1 MNVASAIIGAA
12 ELRLRP
18 PAPSLRPFVG
28 CFWSITT
35 TTATRLRTLPDACST
50 LCVEGANSKGP
61 KCFLIGPQLT
71 PSERTP
77 GAGQVFFGVRLRPGV
92 AFLLTRRA
100 VHEVTDRRVALADIM
115 PDDVARMERQIA
127 ALVRTEEQLNILE
140 EFLLLRLNC
149 VQIDSRVDDALQ
161 QIERCGGELRVSQ
174 LARDCQVS
182 SRHLDRLLR
191 TWVGLSPKRMARIVR
206 FQVLLQRIETSRAG
220 GTAPL
225 AAELGYYDQSHLANE
240 VAKFTAES
248 SWRIARHFADFSKT
262 RCE

>member
-1 MNVASAIIGAA
+1 M
-12 ELRLRP
+12 RLRP

-35 TTATRLRTLPDACST
+35 TTATCLRALPDACST
-50 LCVEGANSKGP
+50 LCVEGAKSKGP

-71 PSERTP
+71 PSQRTP

-100 VHEVTDRRVALADIM
+100 VHEVTDRRVALAGIM

-161 QIERCGGELRVSQ
+161 QIERCGGELRGLTTRQGLPSELPPFGST
-174 LARDCQVS
+174 LAHLGGLVPQTDGEDRAVS
-182 SRHLDRLLR
+182 SAAPTHRDLAGRRHCTSRGR
-191 TWVGLSPKRMARIVR
+191 TW
-206 FQVLLQRIETSRAG
+206 LL
-220 GTAPL
+220 
-225 AAELGYYDQSHLANE
+225 
-240 VAKFTAES
+240 
-248 SWRIARHFADFSKT
+248 
-262 RCE
+262 